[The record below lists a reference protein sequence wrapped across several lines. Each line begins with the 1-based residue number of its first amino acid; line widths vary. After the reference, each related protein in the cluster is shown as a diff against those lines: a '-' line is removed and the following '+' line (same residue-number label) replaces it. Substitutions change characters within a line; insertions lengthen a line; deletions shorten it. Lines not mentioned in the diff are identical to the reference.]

1 MGELA
6 DRFARLETIARGA
19 NAFVLG
25 AGEKYTGPIR
35 PAGIIRQTS
44 NDSRPI
50 PKRKDGGLSQDY
62 FVLADKVSL
71 KFTLGDAVDGSEPY
85 PTGIVLAPLNDNG
98 DFSDWYPQTK
108 TLGSLQAIFWCSDGS
123 IESACAE
130 SSGARFRWEVL
141 FKREHEQPRT
151 ERRSVEPFDADEYR
165 KGGWRT
171 AVEKQLTHYERLGLD
186 AHEHITAAKVAA
198 AHRARANWWRQR
210 GAQAHGGKNNP
221 LIAELIPFIKTA
233 EENLQQ
239 ALTLLS
245 DVDRKAAYDRQL
257 ELAGARATEEKFREF
272 VDFTLRDKV
281 LTSMEKN
288 DLLDQARDL
297 GIRRDR
303 AEELVQQAL
312 RETGSMEGQPSS
324 VPVVAR
330 SEVSVPVAGT
340 DSPQLIVNQ
349 TSFSLGV
356 LTRGDRRH
364 CIFSVD
370 NRGGGVLSGS
380 IHSSHPEWLIVSQPE
395 IDVRRHHQDIGFTVD
410 TSKLDLGLHY
420 VGAIA
425 INSNGGRESVR
436 VECSIEL
443 QSALLSRWR
452 KQVFWAGIPLGVI
465 LGLVIYHLM
474 PSPLAY
480 AVTQVAGLV
489 GAIALVVVCAVA
501 GKWGGGIGGFFLA
514 SIVQTAFMRT
524 TVVGYSAI
532 AWAEIA
538 SAFLFFWAKPLLTAR
553 LAGNARIKV
562 WAAASGSLVAAMII
576 SAGVAVEHN
585 IPQPLNLKSTTL
597 PVEDKFAGNT
607 IGAATGIRWTN
618 AIGNQGAV
626 FSAADSS
633 RIEYPG
639 LIPAQG
645 TLEFWIKVNDGYH
658 YDNYRFMSNQND
670 AMIFSSDVQGGD
682 VTWPGTTKIS
692 VTHDGGLSLWMAT
705 VKGVNQ
711 VSATEARKTSFR
723 FGEWHAIGVS
733 YGSYGQYVMLDG
745 KIVAS
750 SPGRTQTFGWAGNQ
764 QSPLDVPTIGETV
777 SHFWQHH
784 RYEGGFDGEV
794 AGFRVS
800 GTQRDW
806 VLAKGVNVE
815 NAAYSQGM
823 SPKQIASNQ
832 EGGTVAVTPTP
843 GSDNLATTAPSISSI
858 STVLPQQLQNITIIG
873 SGFGTRTAYNGDSD
887 YIRVSNLSK
896 RWNAGSTKD
905 PGTDKVTLYIALWT
919 DERIEIGGFA
929 GSFGTEQNFIG
940 PGDEISFQVW
950 NPQTGLGPASFTV
963 VASASIS
970 KAGSSEL
977 AITGMISQWAV
988 AHTANDV
995 ASELAFY
1002 APVVDQYYNHHDV
1015 PREFVQQSLQNLLN
1029 RGVRLSRYEASDV
1042 TVTMN
1047 NDSEATVDLEK
1058 LWSTRPGGSMPNH
1071 TRSQLRVRS
1080 MDGKWLITGER
1091 DF

>member
-1 MGELA
+1 M
-6 DRFARLETIARGA
+6 
-19 NAFVLG
+19 
-25 AGEKYTGPIR
+25 
-35 PAGIIRQTS
+35 S
-44 NDSRPI
+44 
-50 PKRKDGGLSQDY
+50 
-62 FVLADKVSL
+62 
-71 KFTLGDAVDGSEPY
+71 
-85 PTGIVLAPLNDNG
+85 DNG
-98 DFSDWYPQTK
+98 DFLDWLDQTK

-123 IESACAE
+123 LESACAE
-130 SSGARFRWEVL
+130 NSGGRFSWEIL
-141 FKREHEQPRT
+141 FKRGYEQPRT
-151 ERRSVEPFDADEYR
+151 DRRSLEPFDADKYR

-171 AVEKQLTHYERLGLD
+171 AVEKQITHYERLGLN
-186 AHEHITAAKVAA
+186 AHEHITAAEVAV

-221 LIAELIPFIKTA
+221 LIIELVPFIKTA
-233 EENLQQ
+233 EENLQH
-239 ALTLLS
+239 AFAVLS
-245 DVDRKAAYDRQL
+245 DVDTKAAYDRQL
-257 ELAGARATEEKFREF
+257 ELAGARAAEEKFREF
-272 VDFTLRDKV
+272 VNFTLRDKV
-281 LTSMEKN
+281 LTSTEKN
-288 DLLDQARDL
+288 DLLEQARDL

-303 AEELVQQAL
+303 AEELIQNAL

-330 SEVSVPVAGT
+330 PEVGVPVIGT
-340 DSPQLIVNQ
+340 DSPQLVVSQ

-356 LTRGDRRH
+356 LSRGDRRH
-364 CIFSVD
+364 CTFSVD
-370 NRGGGVLSGS
+370 NRGGGVLAGS
-380 IHSSHPEWLIVSQPE
+380 IHSSHPDWLIVSKSE
-395 IDVRRHHQDIGFTVD
+395 LDARRHHQEIAFTVD

-425 INSNGGRESVR
+425 LNSNGGRESVR

-443 QSALLSRWR
+443 QSVLLSRWR

-474 PSPLAY
+474 PSLLAY
-480 AVTQVAGLV
+480 PVTQVAGLV

-501 GKWGGGIGGFFLA
+501 GKWGGGVGGFFLA

-524 TVVGYSAI
+524 TLVGYSAV

-538 SAFLFFWAKPLLTAR
+538 SAFLFFWAKPLLIAR
-553 LAGNARIKV
+553 LAGNARMKV
-562 WAAASGSLVAAMII
+562 WAVASGSLVAAMII
-576 SAGVAVEHN
+576 STGVAVEHN

-597 PVEDKFAGNT
+597 PVEDKLAGNT
-607 IGAATGIRWTN
+607 IGAGTGIRWTN

-658 YDNYRFMSNQND
+658 YDNYRFMPNQND

-682 VTWPGTTKIS
+682 VTWPGTTKIL
-692 VTHDGGLSLWMAT
+692 VTRDGELSIWMAT

-711 VSATEARKTSFR
+711 VSATGARKTKFR

-733 YGSYGQYVMLDG
+733 YGSDGQYIMLDG

-750 SPGRTQTFGWAGNQ
+750 SPGRTQTFGRAGNQ
-764 QSPLDVPTIGETV
+764 QSPLDVPAIGETV

-800 GTQRDW
+800 GIQRDW
-806 VLAKGVNVE
+806 VLAKGVHTS
-815 NAAYSQGM
+815 ASSQG
-823 SPKQIASNQ
+823 QIASNQ
-832 EGGTVAVTPTP
+832 EGGTIAGTPIP
-843 GSDNLATTAPSISSI
+843 GSENPATTAPSISLI
-858 STVLPQQLQNITIIG
+858 SAVSPRQLQNITISG
-873 SGFGTRTAYNGDSD
+873 SGFGTTTAYTGDSD

-905 PGTDKVTLYIALWT
+905 PGTDKVTLYIVSWT

-929 GSFGTEQNFIG
+929 GSFGTEQNFIS
-940 PGDEISFQVW
+940 PSDEIDFQVW
-950 NPQTGLGPASFTV
+950 NPQTGLGPASFNV
-963 VASASIS
+963 VASANIP

-988 AHTANDV
+988 AHAANDV
-995 ASELAFY
+995 DLEIAFY
-1002 APVVDQYYNHHDV
+1002 APVVDPYYDHHSV
-1015 PREFVQQSLQNLLN
+1015 PREFVQQSLQNLLT
-1029 RGVRLSRYEASDV
+1029 RVTCPRKTQPDKTGVLS
-1042 TVTMN
+1042 
-1047 NDSEATVDLEK
+1047 
-1058 LWSTRPGGSMPNH
+1058 
-1071 TRSQLRVRS
+1071 
-1080 MDGKWLITGER
+1080 
-1091 DF
+1091 